1 MNATTITKKAITRHF
16 ARKDSPTDTP
26 INGKDRRHKPT
37 FTHPQCWSAGWGVH
51 QLESKNTNPRIRKP
65 KVGISAKKSRPAV
78 FVFLS
83 SRRREKGRAG
93 KGAGQRA

>member
-1 MNATTITKKAITRHF
+1 MLEC
-16 ARKDSPTDTP
+16 
-26 INGKDRRHKPT
+26 GV
-37 FTHPQCWSAGWGVH
+37 GVH

-93 KGAGQRA
+93 KGAPARTKHTKNPSPHIL

>member
-1 MNATTITKKAITRHF
+1 MLEC
-16 ARKDSPTDTP
+16 
-26 INGKDRRHKPT
+26 GV
-37 FTHPQCWSAGWGVH
+37 GVH

-83 SRRREKGRAG
+83 SRRREKERAG
-93 KGAGQRA
+93 KGAPAHRKHEETPAHTFCELGF